1 MPSRQREEIAG
12 PSMDTNSPSASESGS
27 RSESVPE
34 VHNSAIDEAAALL
47 GGCGQ
52 VHLQSGRMC
61 ALRNG
66 HDGSCEFAP
75 AERVAALLA
84 EHKAAG
90 DW

>member
-1 MPSRQREEIAG
+1 
-12 PSMDTNSPSASESGS
+12 MDTNSPATSASGS
-27 RSESVPE
+27 RAASVPE

-66 HDGSCEFAP
+66 HDGSCDFTP
-75 AERVAALLA
+75 AVNVDAMLA

>member
-1 MPSRQREEIAG
+1 
-12 PSMDTNSPSASESGS
+12 MDTNSPVTSASGF
-27 RSESVPE
+27 RSESVPV

-52 VHLQSGRMC
+52 VHLPSGRMC
-61 ALRNG
+61 TLRNG
-66 HDGSCEFAP
+66 HDGSCEFTP
-75 AERVAALLA
+75 AELVDAVLA